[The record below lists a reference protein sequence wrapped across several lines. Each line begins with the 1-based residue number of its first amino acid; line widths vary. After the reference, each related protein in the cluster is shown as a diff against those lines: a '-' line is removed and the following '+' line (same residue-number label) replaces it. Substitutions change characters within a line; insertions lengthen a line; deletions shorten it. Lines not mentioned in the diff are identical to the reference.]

1 MSMCLMLVQAERCL
15 LGTFI
20 MVLRLF
26 RMRGEVKC
34 WSDLFC
40 DTLEINLA
48 VYMITNLIF
57 TVQLSPFFDL
67 PLNHSPSKLL
77 VITSSRVGLGVL
89 WIV

>member
-1 MSMCLMLVQAERCL
+1 
-15 LGTFI
+15 
-20 MVLRLF
+20 MVRRLF
-26 RMRGEVKC
+26 LMRGEVKC
-34 WSDLFC
+34 WSDLFR